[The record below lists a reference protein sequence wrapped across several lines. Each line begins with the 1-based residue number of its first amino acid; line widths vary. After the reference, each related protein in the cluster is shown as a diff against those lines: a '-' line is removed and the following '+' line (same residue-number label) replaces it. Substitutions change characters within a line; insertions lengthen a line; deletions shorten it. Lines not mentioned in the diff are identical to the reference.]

1 MAWAEGGAAFI
12 VDNATFLPAGVIA
25 FINQFVGQTYPV
37 LVFAIGVLS
46 GLAAVIFGYTAQM
59 AFMAQSRYCAQ
70 MAWLFERALGMLPEA
85 HRVGRKSI
93 MAGVLEPEL
102 AAHCQAVFSD
112 LGTAAM
118 RQSADWVAIQ
128 REHVVG

>member
-1 MAWAEGGAAFI
+1 
-12 VDNATFLPAGVIA
+12 
-25 FINQFVGQTYPV
+25 
-37 LVFAIGVLS
+37 
-46 GLAAVIFGYTAQM
+46 
-59 AFMAQSRYCAQ
+59 
-70 MAWLFERALGMLPEA
+70 
-85 HRVGRKSI
+85 